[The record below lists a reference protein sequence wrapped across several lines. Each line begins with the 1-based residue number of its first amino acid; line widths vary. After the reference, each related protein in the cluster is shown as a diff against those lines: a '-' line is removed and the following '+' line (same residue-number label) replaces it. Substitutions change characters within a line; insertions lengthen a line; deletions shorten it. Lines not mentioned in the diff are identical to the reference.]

1 MDDYLDLPGSSALS
15 DFRLRALARDLK
27 AKRIIARHVHY
38 IALHQ
43 DNREQFGDE
52 EKRILGHL
60 LEYGEPFRED
70 LEVSDHAISTTFYV
84 TPRVG
89 TISPWVSVSSR

>member
-1 MDDYLDLPGSSALS
+1 MDHYLTLPGSSALS

-27 AKRIIARHVHY
+27 AERIVARHVHY
-38 IALHQ
+38 VAFHD

-52 EKRILGHL
+52 DQQILGQL
-60 LEYGEPFRED
+60 LEYDEPFRGD
-70 LEVSDHAISTTFYV
+70 LKDSDHEMSTTFYV

-89 TISPWVSVSSR
+89 TISPWVSASSR